1 VSERAGLKPV
11 PEGQLRVAYQGE
23 PGAYSEDA
31 LHRFF
36 GEPQADPAPC
46 PSIREVFEQVEIRSV
61 DYGVVP
67 LENSQAG
74 SINETY
80 NLLLR
85 HGVRLVGQV
94 VISVDHA
101 LLALPGAT
109 LADIRKVYSHPQALA
124 QCEEFLSQLVGVE
137 AVPALDT
144 AGAAKRIADDGRK
157 DQAAVAGRRAA
168 ELYGLS
174 ILAEG
179 IQTYPQN
186 YTKFGVIGE
195 PSSRFGEPDT
205 TSIVFAVSDVP
216 GSLLRCLEPF
226 AQRGIN
232 LHKIESRPQA
242 ARPWRYSIYLD
253 FQAAAEDPKAVE
265 ALAEMADHTSFVRVL
280 GTYRAWQ
287 D

>member
-1 VSERAGLKPV
+1 VTGDLKPV
-11 PEGQLRVAYQGE
+11 PERRPRVAYQGE

-31 LHRFF
+31 LHTFF
-36 GEPQADPAPC
+36 GEADPEPSA
-46 PSIREVFEQVEIRSV
+46 SIRAVFEQVEIGSV

-85 HGVRLVGQV
+85 HGVKMVGQV
-94 VISVDHA
+94 VVSVDHA
-101 LLALPGAT
+101 LLAIPGT
-109 LADIRKVYSHPQALA
+109 ELKDVRRVYSHPQALA
-124 QCEEFLSQLVGVE
+124 QCEEFLSQLQVE

-144 AGAAKRIADDGRK
+144 AGAAKQIADEGRG

-168 ELYGLS
+168 ELYGLAV
-174 ILAEG
+174 LAEG

-195 PSSRFGEPDT
+195 ASPRFGAPDT

-216 GSLLRCLEPF
+216 GSLLACLHPF
-226 AQRGIN
+226 ADRGIN

-253 FQAAAEDPKAVE
+253 FQAAADDPEAVE
-265 ALAEMADHTSFVRVL
+265 ALAEMAEHTSFVRVL

>member
-1 VSERAGLKPV
+1 MPDLQPV
-11 PEGQLRVAYQGE
+11 PDRSLRVAYQGE

-31 LHRFF
+31 LRTFF
-36 GEPQADPAPC
+36 GEEAEPEPST
-46 PSIREVFEQVEIRSV
+46 SIRAVFEQVEIGSV

-85 HGVRLVGQV
+85 HGVRMVGQV
-94 VISVDHA
+94 VVSVDHA
-101 LLALPGAT
+101 LLAVPGT
-109 LADIRKVYSHPQALA
+109 QLKDVKRVFSHPQALA
-124 QCEEFLSQLVGVE
+124 QTEEFLSQLKVE

-144 AGAAKRIADDGRK
+144 AGAAKQIADEGRT

-168 ELYGLS
+168 KLYGLS

-195 PSSRFGEPDT
+195 PSARFGEPDT

-216 GSLLRCLEPF
+216 GSLLKCLQPF
-226 AQRGIN
+226 ADRGIN

-253 FQAAAEDPKAVE
+253 FEAAADDPKAVE
-265 ALAEMADHTSFVRVL
+265 ALAQMADHTSFVRVL
-280 GTYRAWQ
+280 GTYRAWR

>member
-1 VSERAGLKPV
+1 VPELKAV
-11 PEGQLRVAYQGE
+11 PEGRSRVAYQGE

-31 LHRFF
+31 LRAFF
-36 GEPQADPAPC
+36 GEADPEPS
-46 PSIREVFEQVEIRSV
+46 PSIRAVFEQVEIGSV

-85 HGVRLVGQV
+85 HGVRMVGQV
-94 VISVDHA
+94 VVSVDHA
-101 LLALPGAT
+101 LLAVPGT
-109 LADIRKVYSHPQALA
+109 ELRGVRRVFSHPQALA
-124 QCEEFLSQLVGVE
+124 QCEEFLSQMNVE

-144 AGAAKRIADDGRK
+144 AGAAKQIADEGRT

-168 ELYGLS
+168 ELYGLA

-195 PSSRFGEPDT
+195 PNPRFGTPDT

-216 GSLLRCLEPF
+216 GSLLACLQPF
-226 AQRGIN
+226 ADRGIN

-253 FQAAAEDPKAVE
+253 FQAAADDPKAVE
-265 ALAEMADHTSFVRVL
+265 ALAEMAEHTSFVRVL